1 MKKQS
6 EVRECT
12 FRPAI
17 NTGGSTGGE
26 DAASLHKKQ
35 AFYDRLY
42 EDSVKQRNK
51 KLKSEIQATD

>member
-1 MKKQS
+1 MKQQS
-6 EVRECT
+6 VMQDCT
-12 FRPAI
+12 FRPVI

-26 DAASLHKKQ
+26 DAESSQKKQ

-51 KLKSEIQATD
+51 KLKSEI